1 MRKMFVIPALV
12 AVSAAIPLIAAGT
25 AASQVAAPAVVA
37 PAPAGWLGLDEIV
50 SRLATAGWTVLKIEA
65 EPNDAN
71 YKACVVGA
79 GGPQVE
85 TRIDPLT
92 GAILS
97 QETKP
102 CLGGDALGPVNL
114 NAIVGGGSSD
124 DDGDDSDDSSDESSS
139 DDSSSDDSHSD

>member
-1 MRKMFVIPALV
+1 MDTGEILE
-12 AVSAAIPLIAAGT
+12 IAA
-25 AASQVAAPAVVA
+25 
-37 PAPAGWLGLDEIV
+37 E
-50 SRLATAGWTVLKIEA
+50 VLKIEA

-124 DDGDDSDDSSDESSS
+124 DDGDDRLEFAAGPSRNPPSAKPARGATRFRST
-139 DDSSSDDSHSD
+139 